1 MFYYII
7 GCCITLPTCRSRF
20 KGKSCEKA
28 GLFVHNEEMFY
39 ESAVQG
45 RPVRVNLY
53 AFMHH
58 GQNKGTQKL
67 KFSKK
72 PKLKKKRGEIY
83 KF

>member
-1 MFYYII
+1 M
-7 GCCITLPTCRSRF
+7 
-20 KGKSCEKA
+20 
-28 GLFVHNEEMFY
+28 FVHNEEMFY